1 MEILFVIEYFYP
13 GLSGGEGLVSW
24 RISNALAEK
33 GHKVCVVTS
42 RLNGTPKHETANH
55 IEIFRPFPSGGII
68 TRGGISGVM
77 AIVRRALFLSRLYWY
92 LKKFLKQHPVDIIIN
107 HAYVPTMPTTYLGAK
122 NHIPVITSVRALAAK
137 KWFQLAGPV
146 LALFGYLTE
155 TIVLRFAKHTALV
168 CPSREVAKRVQAH
181 TSARVFTIPN
191 PLDLDEIEQLKA
203 GPDAD
208 SVRKSLGIN
217 RGERF
222 LLFAGSLVKV
232 KNIDGLIKA
241 LSSSEDNFKLA
252 LVGEGPERPRIEKL
266 ARKLG
271 LQDRV
276 VLLGQKSHKETLSLM
291 KSCDV
296 FVLPSKSEAF
306 SNVAVEALALG
317 KPVIATKVG
326 VLPEI
331 ESKNLYLVDDV
342 QEINQ
347 LLKDGIEPKHDNR
360 VLKKYSTDRII
371 KEFESMLQG
380 EIKRKRET
388 SGVK

>member
-1 MEILFVIEYFYP
+1 
-13 GLSGGEGLVSW
+13 
-24 RISNALAEK
+24 
-33 GHKVCVVTS
+33 
-42 RLNGTPKHETANH
+42 
-55 IEIFRPFPSGGII
+55 
-68 TRGGISGVM
+68 
-77 AIVRRALFLSRLYWY
+77 
-92 LKKFLKQHPVDIIIN
+92 
-107 HAYVPTMPTTYLGAK
+107 
-122 NHIPVITSVRALAAK
+122 
-137 KWFQLAGPV
+137 
-146 LALFGYLTE
+146 
-155 TIVLRFAKHTALV
+155 
-168 CPSREVAKRVQAH
+168 
-181 TSARVFTIPN
+181 VFTIPN